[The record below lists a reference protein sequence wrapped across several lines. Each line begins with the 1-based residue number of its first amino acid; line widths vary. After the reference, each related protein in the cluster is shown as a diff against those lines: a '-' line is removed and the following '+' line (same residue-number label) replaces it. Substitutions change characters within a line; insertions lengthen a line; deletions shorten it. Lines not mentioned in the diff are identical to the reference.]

1 MTWLPLPCEQAET
14 GEFGLRHYGVEWSLG
29 GITVVNESAQPVAS
43 ALVAGKLGHLSQPVW
58 KREKGKGVLIGRS
71 KSELSL

>member
-1 MTWLPLPCEQAET
+1 MN
-14 GEFGLRHYGVEWSLG
+14 VEWSLG